1 MKANQPPDMW
11 KTALKIAHRLS
22 VLLPV
27 SWLAW
32 AWWRGGG
39 ITLALH
45 MPLAIAVF
53 LMLQNA
59 FVMPLSTIDSQRHDA
74 EPRHFSSMPLV
85 GEIMVYLFKM
95 AMAQAQKW
103 QPNHDWLDVS
113 AWVLLPLALASW
125 LLAPRLWHRL
135 AK

>member
-59 FVMPLSTIDSQRHDA
+59 FVMPLSTIDSWA
-74 EPRHFSSMPLV
+74 KSWFIFS
-85 GEIMVYLFKM
+85 
-95 AMAQAQKW
+95 KW
-103 QPNHDWLDVS
+103 RWRKRKNGSRTMIGWTCQLGSCFPWRLHLGCLRRGCGI
-113 AWVLLPLALASW
+113 AWRNDFSGSLKAL
-125 LLAPRLWHRL
+125 
-135 AK
+135 